1 MPRCSFV
8 LSEQLNIALRQ
19 LGFDYKRGFKPEDV
33 FNYPD
38 VILLLCK
45 KICKINIENI
55 RQILGLECEDME
67 LFEKLQEEYG
77 WDASF
82 ATHLEKFAE
91 FARVLLQNSAED
103 LENNNP
109 LLESDGATWFKDG
122 YNAMLG
128 IHSFIG
134 GLNQN

>member
-1 MPRCSFV
+1 M
-8 LSEQLNIALRQ
+8 ALRQ
-19 LGFDYKRGFKPEDV
+19 LGFDYERGFKPEDV

-45 KICKINIENI
+45 NLCKIYIEDI
-55 RQILGLECEDME
+55 RQMFGLECEGME
-67 LFEKLQEEYG
+67 VFKKLQEKYDG
-77 WDASF
+77 DASF
-82 ATHLEKFAE
+82 TTYLEKFAE
-91 FARVLLQNSAED
+91 FARVLLQNSTED

-128 IHSFIG
+128 IHSFVVE
-134 GLNQN
+134 LKECN

>member
-8 LSEQLNIALRQ
+8 LSEQLTIALRQ

-45 KICKINIENI
+45 KICKIYIENI